1 MGRPEV
7 RSMPGRLAVRAM
19 LCANPVS
26 VLRLEAG
33 AQNLRLVF
41 RQNESHQA
49 DLRSISMSQTVT
61 STSIFVRFMRQ
72 RGFYR
77 VEVNQTTERAIER
90 LTFNKLGF
98 YEVKS
103 STEEAMLWRH
113 AQWAADSLKE
123 LESLKALEVLP
134 IRS

>member
-1 MGRPEV
+1 
-7 RSMPGRLAVRAM
+7 M

-26 VLRLEAG
+26 ILCLEAG

-61 STSIFVRFMRQ
+61 RNSIFVRFMRQ

-103 STEEAMLWRH
+103 STEEAMLWRN
-113 AQWAADSLKE
+113 AQWAADNVKE
-123 LESLKALEVLP
+123 LESLKALADAP
-134 IRS
+134 TRS

>member
-1 MGRPEV
+1 
-7 RSMPGRLAVRAM
+7 M

-26 VLRLEAG
+26 VLRLETG
-33 AQNLRLVF
+33 AHNLRLVF
-41 RQNESHQA
+41 RQNESHPA
-49 DLRSISMSQTVT
+49 DLRSISMSQKV
-61 STSIFVRFMRQ
+61 SSNCMFVRFMRQ

-77 VEVNQTTERAIER
+77 VEVNPTTERAIER

-113 AQWAADSLKE
+113 AQWAADNLKE
-123 LESLKALEVLP
+123 LESLKALEDLST
-134 IRS
+134 RA